1 MSGGKSGTRHF
12 LEMTISSL
20 VLLILM
26 PVFVV
31 TIGPIIGENYEVV
44 TSHFSRPF
52 PAIIS
57 TVTLVVVLMHF
68 KSGVVTLIEDYV
80 DGSSRKL
87 WMFLTSSI
95 SYFSIAL
102 VFFSFARLAL

>member
-1 MSGGKSGTRHF
+1 MSGGKSATRHF

-20 VLLILM
+20 FLLILM

-52 PAIIS
+52 PAVIS

-87 WMFLTSSI
+87 WMFLTSFV
-95 SYFSIAL
+95 SYLSIAL
-102 VFFSFARLAL
+102 VLFSFARLAL